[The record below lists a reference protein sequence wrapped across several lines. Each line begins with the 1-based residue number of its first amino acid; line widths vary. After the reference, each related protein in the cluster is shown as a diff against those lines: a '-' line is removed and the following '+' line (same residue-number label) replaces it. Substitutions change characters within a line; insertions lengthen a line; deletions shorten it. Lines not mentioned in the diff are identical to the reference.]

1 MIDEKKIP
9 TFYINFEISPSQ
21 IDVNIHPNK
30 TEIKFSD
37 EKSIYSILRSAVK
50 KSLAQYNL
58 IPSIDFNL
66 DQAFFNEL
74 DRKPNKISAP
84 IIKIDKNYNPFKND
98 HENTSSNLLN
108 NLFSETSDSID
119 SMTKNDLF
127 QIENFMISIE
137 FDSFFLFQ
145 KNP

>member
-1 MIDEKKIP
+1 MKKIP
-9 TFYINFEISPSQ
+9 TFYINFEINPSQ

-66 DQAFFNEL
+66 DKLFNEL
-74 DRKPNKISAP
+74 DRKPKKISVP
-84 IIKIDKNYNPFKND
+84 NIKIDKNYNPFHKVLQ
-98 HENTSSNLLN
+98 TQTL
-108 NLFSETSDSID
+108 I
-119 SMTKNDLF
+119 
-127 QIENFMISIE
+127 
-137 FDSFFLFQ
+137 
-145 KNP
+145 